1 MPKGMDKYWN
11 PQKSF
16 TALESNQVIR
26 KKFLSKNT
34 TMKERKILMKE
45 RLRLVDQAE
54 IELQKQPAPSGF
66 YPFKETK
73 FAYEPY
79 PSYLDD
85 LTWDTN
91 YYQKPIRDPFVKAV
105 QRGMYGTSKEK
116 FDDIFRM
123 VRIYTKKIQMMKK
136 LKHLHF
142 STEQEAYE
150 RDMGEFFQIIDSYLI
165 SKYTSQMIKNFEVTI
180 KKRKVIVI
188 RPDLNALETQMD
200 NYTFMKRLLE
210 RTIFISVSLQ
220 NESLSD
226 DKRNEYLEIRE
237 KLRKG
242 YEFVQMYEVRRAN
255 QNGEKFEILMDEVH
269 GAHKNTMKAI
279 HLYLKAGKPYLP
291 NTSNTKEEI
300 FLKEIT
306 EIRKILRKSDI
317 TTEERKYF
325 LKRENLLEK
334 EIDWEGE
341 MKKLLGD
348 FPFDK
353 DRRII
358 H

>member
-1 MPKGMDKYWN
+1 
-11 PQKSF
+11 
-16 TALESNQVIR
+16 
-26 KKFLSKNT
+26 
-34 TMKERKILMKE
+34 
-45 RLRLVDQAE
+45 
-54 IELQKQPAPSGF
+54 
-66 YPFKETK
+66 
-73 FAYEPY
+73 
-79 PSYLDD
+79 
-85 LTWDTN
+85 
-91 YYQKPIRDPFVKAV
+91 
-105 QRGMYGTSKEK
+105 
-116 FDDIFRM
+116 
-123 VRIYTKKIQMMKK
+123 
-136 LKHLHF
+136 
-142 STEQEAYE
+142 
-150 RDMGEFFQIIDSYLI
+150 
-165 SKYTSQMIKNFEVTI
+165 MIKNFEVTI

-188 RPDLNALETQMD
+188 RPDLTALETQMD
-200 NYTFMKRLLE
+200 NYTFMKHLLE

-237 KLRKG
+237 KLRKD
-242 YEFVQMYEVRRAN
+242 YEFTQMYEVRRAN

-279 HLYLKAGKPYLP
+279 HLYLKAGKPYLQ

-306 EIRKILRKSDI
+306 EIRKILRKSDT

-353 DRRII
+353 NLNEVRKRRYGI
-358 H
+358 